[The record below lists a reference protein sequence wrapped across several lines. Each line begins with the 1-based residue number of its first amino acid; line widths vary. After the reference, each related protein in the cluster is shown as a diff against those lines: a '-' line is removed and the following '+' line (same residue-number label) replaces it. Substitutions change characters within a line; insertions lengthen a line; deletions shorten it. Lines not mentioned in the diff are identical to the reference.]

1 MNKMILFI
9 NLIAIATTFLS
20 IESTTSLI
28 YAQTL
33 VSSDLPM
40 TTINETNST
49 VDVLN
54 KTLPSENTTN
64 AIPVS
69 PM

>member
-33 VSSDLPM
+33 TSSDLPM

>member
-1 MNKMILFI
+1 MILFI